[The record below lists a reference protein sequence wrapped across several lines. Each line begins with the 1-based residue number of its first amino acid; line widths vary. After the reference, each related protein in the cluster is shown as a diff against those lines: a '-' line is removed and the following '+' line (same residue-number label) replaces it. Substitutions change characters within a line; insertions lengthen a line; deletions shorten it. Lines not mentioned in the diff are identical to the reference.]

1 MTPVLTNRVATDVLT
16 AVRRTSVSQLLDRDV
31 SEDDLRQWT
40 AQVSANKSV
49 VEVGTKSVVIFR
61 LGKELLALPTGLFQ
75 EVGEPSTLRSLPH
88 HRAGIL
94 NGVVNVR
101 GELLLCVSLEALL
114 VLAAPAVVQKGSS
127 LGRLLI
133 CNPSGGRLAF
143 PVSDVHGVRRYCAGD
158 LRDAPATLAKAAGI
172 YITGVLPWEDK
183 TVGCLDEELLFYALD
198 KGLA

>member
-1 MTPVLTNRVATDVLT
+1 MIPVLTNHATAQAVPVL
-16 AVRRTSVSQLLDRDV
+16 RRTSISQLLDRDV
-31 SEDDLRQWT
+31 SEAGLGEWT
-40 AQVSANKSV
+40 AQVAARKRV

-61 LGKELLALPTGLFQ
+61 LGTEFLALPTGLFQ
-75 EVGEPSTLRSLPH
+75 EVAESSTLRSLPH
-88 HRAGIL
+88 HRGGIL
-94 NGVVNVR
+94 SGVVNVR

-114 VLAAPAVVQKGSS
+114 GLASAAIAQKGSL

-143 PVSDVHGVRRYCAGD
+143 PVSEVHGLHRYCPAD

-172 YITGVLPWEDK
+172 YITGVLSWNDK
-183 TVGCLDEELLFYALD
+183 TVGCLDDELLFYTLD